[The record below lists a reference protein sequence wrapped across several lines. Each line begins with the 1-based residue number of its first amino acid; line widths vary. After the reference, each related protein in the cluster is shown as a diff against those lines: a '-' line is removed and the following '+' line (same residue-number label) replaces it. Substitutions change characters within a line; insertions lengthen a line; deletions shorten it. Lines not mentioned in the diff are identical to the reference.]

1 MAGFQSRNGMDYFF
15 AVRRAVSRQQTANI
29 NAQHQKQSDLNPASP
44 KKQAAVPAFFIL
56 NFFLKSADAVLPMYL
71 WHLILYTSEITKN
84 YENFLATGQV

>member
-1 MAGFQSRNGMDYFF
+1 MIIKPPLLSDAEYAGSRG
-15 AVRRAVSRQQTANI
+15 I
-29 NAQHQKQSDLNPASP
+29 NSYLNPASP